1 MHPFRFAVQT
11 QNASDLSAW
20 RTRARDAEAM
30 GYSALLMPDHFT
42 EQWGPLVALTAAAE
56 ATERL
61 RVGALVFDNDFRH
74 PMELAKEIATLHCLY
89 DGRVEFGIGAG
100 WMRTD
105 YDQSGIPFDE
115 PGRRVDRMAEAVTVM
130 KGLWSGEPFSFKGEH
145 YTLTDAVGLPK
156 PASIPTICIGGGS
169 KRVLSIAARE
179 ADIVGF
185 NASLRAGY
193 VGPEVAATAV
203 PEKFDERVQWVR
215 DAAPGRDIE
224 LQCHTSFAM
233 IVPNRQEIAAGMAG
247 MFGVDPNVALQIPI
261 VLVGTVDEV
270 CETLLERR
278 ERWGFSYWIVN
289 GDVMADFAPVVERL
303 AGT

>member
-11 QNASDLSAW
+11 QNATDLAAW
-20 RTRARDAEAM
+20 RQRARDAESM
-30 GYSALLMPDHFT
+30 GYSALHMPDHFT
-42 EQWGPLVALTAAAE
+42 EQWGPMVALTAAAE

-74 PMELAKEIATLHCLY
+74 PMELAKEIATLHLLY

-115 PGRRVDRMAEAVTVM
+115 PGVRVDRMAEAVTVL
-130 KGLWSGEPFSFKGEH
+130 KGLWSGEPVTFKGEH
-145 YTLTDAVGLPK
+145 YTLKEAVALPT
-156 PASIPTICIGGGS
+156 PAAHPTICIGGGS

-215 DAAPGRDIE
+215 DAA
-224 LQCHTSFAM
+224 
-233 IVPNRQEIAAGMAG
+233 
-247 MFGVDPNVALQIPI
+247 
-261 VLVGTVDEV
+261 
-270 CETLLERR
+270 
-278 ERWGFSYWIVN
+278 
-289 GDVMADFAPVVERL
+289 
-303 AGT
+303 